1 MSEGWCGWSRPSPDH
16 TILAGEAISERML
29 DLQVDMAALSMRHQW
44 CRLHA
49 VRLPVIRIA
58 AHSHDFGWSQEV
70 NSFRNSESLF
80 SVESEW
86 MVCSHH
92 IAGLNLTARVAV
104 M

>member
-1 MSEGWCGWSRPSPDH
+1 MKGCLTSKLTWRRCQCATSG
-16 TILAGEAISERML
+16 
-29 DLQVDMAALSMRHQW
+29 VV
-44 CRLHA
+44 LHA